1 MEGTMIH
8 LSHCGYNTHNAN
20 YDVIDRPNGSG
31 DYLFLY
37 FIAPMKVTLNH
48 HTTLTKPNACILY
61 SPNARQYYGN
71 VEIFYNSFLH
81 FEVEEE
87 YLSQFHIPTNTI
99 FYPKHYTAINQYIQ
113 QILNQS
119 ITKDPLYEL
128 AIHSLLTELLIT
140 VSRDINVPHHK
151 GVTSENILD
160 VMKSVRIQILTNY
173 SKNWTLP
180 EMANLANLSVSR
192 FHYYYK
198 YYFHTSPKA
207 DLLETRLNQVQFLL
221 TDQTISIKE
230 AARLTGFD
238 DMPHFTR
245 LFHSKT
251 GMTPTNYRLEFLGTE
266 GFHKA

>member
-1 MEGTMIH
+1 MIH
-8 LSHCGYNTHNAN
+8 LSLCGYNTHNAN

-61 SPNARQYYGN
+61 SPNASQYYGN

-119 ITKDPLYEL
+119 ITKEPLYEL
-128 AIHSLLTELLIT
+128 AIHSLITELLIT

-151 GVTSENILD
+151 GVTSEHILD
-160 VMKSVRIQILTNY
+160 VMKSVRIQILTDY

-230 AARLTGFD
+230 AARLTGFE

-245 LFHSKT
+245 LFSSKT
-251 GMTPTNYRLEFLGTE
+251 GMTPTKYRLEFLGIE
-266 GFHKA
+266 GVHKA